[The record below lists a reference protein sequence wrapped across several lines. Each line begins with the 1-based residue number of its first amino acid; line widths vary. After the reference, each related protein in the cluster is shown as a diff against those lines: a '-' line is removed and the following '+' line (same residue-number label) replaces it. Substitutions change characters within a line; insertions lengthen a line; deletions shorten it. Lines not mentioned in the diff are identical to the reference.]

1 MSKGGVWLIALT
13 SLLVCPAGRAAT
25 QGPDGGGYTATDG
38 SVYSFVNIAGG
49 GGGASVLAGTDD
61 GTAVISLPFPFT
73 FYGTAYRQICVST
86 NGAAYFVTDP
96 SVCPAVND
104 FANVD
109 LTSASPSSDLPAIL
123 PMWSD
128 LTFDVPGAGAV
139 FYQTIGA
146 AGSRRFILQW
156 NNAFPQGSPNPV
168 TFQAILTEG
177 TNAIAFEYQTAS
189 LGAGNPAGGGA
200 QATVAIRSAGGSG
213 NGRQL
218 QWSFDSAALSD
229 SSALLFTP
237 GAGPLP
243 VTLTAPANGAT
254 GASVP
259 STLSWTA
266 SAGATSYDI
275 YLGTM
280 SPPPLAGNTVSTS
293 FTPPSLLSGT
303 TYNWQIV
310 AKNAAGSSPSAT
322 WSFTTATAAGGG
334 GGGGGGGG
342 FGGGGTGGAL
352 PGTLTVS
359 PAILNFGAP
368 ANSGPLSQTLTLTF
382 VSANNYSDV
391 PFQAAASDGLTGWLH
406 VSPGGGSIP
415 FLSANGSSY
424 TYQTTITVTVTP
436 AVVDTGTYTGQIQLN
451 YGVNATVQLTKSDK
465 NAVFTVN
472 PSSLSFTYRQGDA
485 RATLSQNVNVSSEPS
500 GAAFTPQVLLPGGGN
515 WLSVPSGAITTPGTV
530 AVTANAANLSPGVYS
545 GKVRLVS
552 GGVALDEPVT
562 LTVISKDAPIV
573 SKGGIVPVY
582 SSSATISP
590 GSWISIY
597 GTNLAGATAVWNGD
611 FPTSLGGVSVTVNGK
626 PAYLWFVSP
635 TQINLQAPDDTAT
648 GTVNVVVTNE
658 NGSVTSTTTLAPT
671 SPSFSVLG
679 DGKHLAA
686 VILTP
691 DGSGSYGG
699 GQYDLS
705 GPAGAFAFNTRPVK
719 PGEQLELFGVGFG
732 PTNPMVPAGQNP
744 DQPAPVVNP
753 VSITI
758 GGVPAEV
765 SFAGITSAGLYQFN
779 LTVPNVASGD
789 QTVTAT
795 VAGVVT
801 QTGLVI
807 AVQ

>member
-73 FYGTAYRQICVST
+73 FYGTAYTQICVST

-96 SVCPAVND
+96 SVCPTVND

-109 LTSASPSSDLPAIL
+109 LTSASPSSDLPAIM

-177 TNAIAFEYQTAS
+177 TNGIAFEYQTAS
-189 LGAGNPAGGGA
+189 LGPGNPAGGGA
-200 QATVAIRSAGGSG
+200 QATVAIRSAGGIG

-254 GASVP
+254 GLSVP

-275 YLGTM
+275 YLGTT
-280 SPPPLAGNTVSTS
+280 SPPALVGNTASTS
-293 FTPPSLLSGT
+293 FIAASLLSGT

-310 AKNAAGSSPSAT
+310 AKNGAGSSASAT
-322 WSFTTATAAGGG
+322 WTFTTLTPPPSGGG
-334 GGGGGGGG
+334 GGGGG
-342 FGGGGTGGAL
+342 A
-352 PGTLTVS
+352 PPSPLTVS
-359 PAILNFGAP
+359 PTTLSFGAP
-368 ANSGPLSQTLTLTF
+368 ANSGPISQTLTLTY
-382 VSANNYSDV
+382 VASVNYANV
-391 PFQAAASDGLTGWLH
+391 PFQAAASDGGAGWLH
-406 VSPGGGSIP
+406 VSPGYGSIP
-415 FLSANGSSY
+415 FLSFDGSIY
-424 TYQTTITVTVTP
+424 TYQTSITVTVIP
-436 AVVDTGTYTGQIQLN
+436 SVVDTGTYTGQIQLIS
-451 YGVNATVQLTKSDK
+451 GVTAAVTFTKSDK
-465 NAVFTVN
+465 SAVFMVN
-472 PSSLSFTYRQGDA
+472 PASLSFTYRQGDVKSPVA
-485 RATLSQNVNVSSEPS
+485 RNFTVTSEPS
-500 GAAFTPQVLLPGGGN
+500 GAVFTPQVVMPTGGN
-515 WLSVPSGAITTPGTV
+515 WLSVPAGSVTTPGSVPVTV
-530 AVTANAANLSPGVYS
+530 NPANLPPGAYS

-552 GGVALDEPVT
+552 NGSAAFDELVT

-573 SKGGIVPVY
+573 TMGGIVPVY
-582 SSSATISP
+582 SSSATIAP

-597 GTNLAGATAVWNGD
+597 GSNLAGTTAVWNGD